1 MHGRQQLKT
10 RDGWLHSRSGQVA
23 GNIVS
28 DQQPICSNIDWSY
41 LAERRNWSLE
51 GLGKLLVGSLD
62 AGLRDL
68 KSWKFRLLLRS
79 TFGLL

>member
-28 DQQPICSNIDWSY
+28 DQQPICSNIDWNY